1 MKRTHRFAQLT
12 PEKRPQDPDM
22 DGTRAI
28 TKVVLTAAFFL
39 SAGAM
44 AQTNISNTRDGNGN
58 LVRRNVP
65 INNTP
70 PMINSTEN
78 NPPRRVRNLS
88 PTADDISRMLGH
100 RK

>member
-1 MKRTHRFAQLT
+1 
-12 PEKRPQDPDM
+12 
-22 DGTRAI
+22 
-28 TKVVLTAAFFL
+28 
-39 SAGAM
+39 
-44 AQTNISNTRDGNGN
+44 
-58 LVRRNVP
+58 VP

>member
-1 MKRTHRFAQLT
+1 MKLT
-12 PEKRPQDPDM
+12 L
-22 DGTRAI
+22 
-28 TKVVLTAAFFL
+28 LTASVVFCS
-39 SAGAM
+39 SAGVI
-44 AQTNISNTRDGNGN
+44 AQTNISNIRDENGN
-58 LVRRNVP
+58 LVRRSVP

-78 NPPRRVRNLS
+78 NPPRRVKNLS

>member
-1 MKRTHRFAQLT
+1 MMIIARS
-12 PEKRPQDPDM
+12 
-22 DGTRAI
+22 GTFGMRAM
-28 TKVVLTAAFFL
+28 TKAVLTAGVVFCL

-78 NPPRRVRNLS
+78 NPPRRVQNLS

>member
-1 MKRTHRFAQLT
+1 MTENTEEGYGMKLTHI
-12 PEKRPQDPDM
+12 
-22 DGTRAI
+22 I
-28 TKVVLTAAFFL
+28 TKVVLTAAFSL

-65 INNTP
+65 INNSP
-70 PMINSTEN
+70 PMINSTQN
-78 NPPRRVRNLS
+78 NPPRRVQNLS